1 MNIYQKDIEKM
12 KIIEQHQSFLYQYQ
26 KVNEDFENNQKEL
39 LILQQKEK
47 DFSLEFKKLEKA
59 YKGLDELK
67 SQKDISLIQIDKM
80 KQSIEKQKEYK
91 DMLKQ
96 QQSLQLKNLSLQSEY
111 QKHLQKHQKMSKR
124 MERDQEN
131 VNQLPSLQLEL
142 QQNEQMV
149 KDINQKRISIFFFKQ
164 YP

>member
-1 MNIYQKDIEKM
+1 MDQQALMDQKLLCG
-12 KIIEQHQSFLYQYQ
+12 FL
-26 KVNEDFENNQKEL
+26 L
-39 LILQQKEK
+39 LLQQKEK

-96 QQSLQLKNLSLQSEY
+96 QQSLQLKNLY
-111 QKHLQKHQKMSKR
+111 RVNIRNIYKNIKKCQKEWKETKKM
-124 MERDQEN
+124 
-131 VNQLPSLQLEL
+131 L
-142 QQNEQMV
+142 
-149 KDINQKRISIFFFKQ
+149 ISYHHFN
-164 YP
+164 